1 MVYVGEDLKGRG
13 NRRLEGGTGEQQEK
27 TERNVAFFPSHA
39 NSSFSYTHGMK
50 AGEEF
55 LGRNIG
61 AKRKRKGRK
70 GR

>member
-1 MVYVGEDLKGRG
+1 MVCVGKDLKGRG
-13 NRRLEGGTGEQQEK
+13 NRRATGENR
-27 TERNVAFFPSHA
+27 ERNVAFFPSHA

-50 AGEEF
+50 AGKEF
-55 LGRNIG
+55 HGRNIG